1 MSELARGVLTG
12 RAVAVGGG
20 RAPLLEPTDVIVRR
34 GEVVAAVGDPG
45 HGHTALALALAGR
58 LAHEG
63 AVDVDSDSR
72 PRHLQRAVAL
82 VDVPGVSEPDG
93 ALPVTTVVAEEL
105 ATAGLSTRRSAVRD
119 VLAELGPAQPAHR
132 FDALDA
138 RTRVTLL
145 AGLAARRPDVQFL
158 VVTLPERH
166 GATPDAWLP
175 PLHALAEKGLGV
187 LVTLGLGTGRLIDL
201 PAAEIGGASIASK
214 ETA

>member
-1 MSELARGVLTG
+1 MSDQVAGILTG

-20 RAPLLEPTDVIVRR
+20 HAPLLEPTDVIVRT
-34 GEVVAAVGDPG
+34 GEAVAAVGDPG

-63 AVDVDSDSR
+63 SVDVDGDSR
-72 PRHLQRAVAL
+72 ARHLQRAVAL

-93 ALPVTTVVAEEL
+93 ALPVTTVVVEEL
-105 ATAGLSTRRSAVRD
+105 ATAGLSTRRSAVHD
-119 VLAELGPAQPAHR
+119 VLAELGLAQPPHR

-138 RTRVTLL
+138 RTRVALL
-145 AGLAARRPDVQFL
+145 AGLAARRPDVRFL

-166 GATPDAWLP
+166 GATPEAWLP
-175 PLHALAEKGLGV
+175 PLHALAAKGLGV
-187 LVTLGLGTGRLIDL
+187 LVTVGLGTGRLIHL
-201 PAAEIGGASIASK
+201 PAAEIGGAIIASK